1 MECKF
6 LNIDDKLYEND
17 KLNNIYKEN
26 NSIYL
31 IHYPGGFKSKIS
43 YGTINGIDENNYN
56 IT

>member
-1 MECKF
+1 MQI